1 MAVDDIR
8 RMRTVG
14 LLAEGGA
21 GKTSLGEA
29 LLLASGAT
37 SRMGHTED
45 GSSTFDF
52 EPEEVRRKITLSTAF
67 HSLSWKRHDIM
78 LIDPP
83 GYANFL
89 SDTRYAMEA
98 MSGAVFLGHLAGHMK
113 VESERLWE
121 WANELTLPRLIYLT
135 RMDREEGTLTTALD
149 EMGKVLETKFV
160 AIQIPIGT
168 QANFRG
174 VIDLL
179 TMKALLFQG
188 ENGAVRED
196 VIPTE
201 MQAEAD
207 EYRDKLIEAV
217 AEMDDDLLARY
228 LEGGEIT
235 TAELK
240 DALRRGVVSA
250 RLFPV
255 LCGAGLRGFGS
266 QPLLDAIVEYLP
278 SPADRPAVNGLHPKT
293 HEQVER
299 APDPNAP
306 FSARVFK
313 TVDSPTGR
321 LSVFTVCSGKVESD
335 SVVYNATRDL
345 KERFGHMFHLDGKK
359 QQPVTVA
366 FPGDVIA
373 VAKLKDT
380 HTGDTLCD
388 EKSPVVFSPLPKFEP
403 AISFALALKSRG
415 DEEKIMTS
423 LHRLQEEDPALEVGR
438 DSQNNDILIS
448 GAGQLHIEVTVEKLK
463 RKYGV
468 EVDLKAPKVPYRETI
483 TARADAQGRLKKQS
497 GGRGQFGDTW
507 IRIEP
512 LPRGK
517 GFEFV
522 DEIKGGAIPRQY
534 IPSVEKGA
542 RAALLKGFLA
552 GYPLEDIRVI
562 LYDGSYH
569 DVDSSDLAF
578 QIAGSLGVQN
588 AIEKARPVILEPIMK
603 AEVTVPEEHVGDI
616 TGDLNRRRGRLLS
629 VDAKGHNQI
638 IKAAVPMSEILTYA
652 PDLRSMTSGRGT
664 FHLEFSHYEE
674 LPPHLTEKIVQESK
688 QAHAEHQAHAHAR

>member
-29 LLLASGAT
+29 LLLAAGST
-37 SRMGHTED
+37 TRMGRTDD

-52 EPEEVRRKITLSTAF
+52 EPEEIRRKITLSTAF
-67 HSLSWKRHDIM
+67 HSLSWKRHEIM

-98 MSGAVFLGHLAGHMK
+98 MSGAVFFGHLAGNIK

-121 WANELTLPRLIYLT
+121 WANELRLPRLVYVT
-135 RMDREEGTLTTALD
+135 RVDREEGTLAQALD

-160 AIQIPIGT
+160 ATQIPIGA

-174 VIDLL
+174 VVDLL
-179 TMKALLFQG
+179 TMKALVFQG
-188 ENGAVRED
+188 ENGAVKEEA
-196 VIPTE
+196 IPAD

-207 EYRDKLIEAV
+207 NYREKLVEAV
-217 AEMDDDLLARY
+217 AEMNDDLLARY
-228 LEGGEIT
+228 LEGGEIA

-240 DALRRGVVSA
+240 EALRQGVVSE

-255 LCGAGLRGFGS
+255 LCGSGLRGMGS
-266 QPLLDAIVEYLP
+266 QTLLDAIVDYLP
-278 SPADRPAVNGLHPKT
+278 SPADRPAVVGSHPKT
-293 HEQVER
+293 GEKVER

-321 LSVFTVCSGKVESD
+321 LSVFVVRSGKIESD
-335 SVVYNATRDL
+335 SVVYNSTRDIR
-345 KERFGHMFHLDGKK
+345 ERFGQMFHLDGKK
-359 QQPVTVA
+359 QQPVA
-366 FPGDVIA
+366 SALPGDVIA

-388 EKSPVVFSPLPKFEP
+388 EKSPVVFGPLAEFAP
-403 AISFALALKSRG
+403 AISFALGLKSRG

-423 LHRLQEEDPALEVGR
+423 LHRLEEEDTALKVGR
-438 DSQNNDILIS
+438 DPQNNDILIS

-483 TARADAQGRLKKQS
+483 TAKADAQGRLKKQT

-534 IPSVEKGA
+534 IPSVEKGV

-588 AIEKARPVILEPIMK
+588 AIEKARPVLLEPIMK
-603 AEVTVPEEHVGDI
+603 AEVTIPEENVGDI

-674 LPPHLTEKIVQESK
+674 VPHHLTEKIVQESK
-688 QAHAEHQAHAHAR
+688 QAQAEHAR

>member
-21 GKTSLGEA
+21 GKTTLGEA
-29 LLLASGAT
+29 LLLAAGAST
-37 SRMGHTED
+37 RMGRVED

-67 HSLSWKRHDIM
+67 HSLSWKRHDVM
-78 LIDPP
+78 LVDPP

-98 MSGAVFLGHLAGHMK
+98 MSGAVFLGHLAGNIK

-121 WANELTLPRLIYLT
+121 WANELQLPRIVYLT
-135 RMDREEGTLTTALD
+135 RLDREEGTLAQALD

-160 AIQIPIGT
+160 AIQVPIGA

-174 VIDLL
+174 VVDLL

-188 ENGAVRED
+188 ENGAVKEEA
-196 VIPTE
+196 IPTE

-207 EYRDKLIEAV
+207 EYREKLVEAV
-217 AEMDDDLLARY
+217 AEMNDDLLTRY
-228 LEGGEIT
+228 LEGEEIS

-240 DALRRGVVSA
+240 DALRQGVVSV

-255 LCGAGLRGFGS
+255 LCGAGLRGVGS

-278 SPADRPAVNGLHPKT
+278 SPVDRPAVVGSHPKT
-293 HEQVER
+293 QEKVER
-299 APDPNAP
+299 NPDPSAL

-321 LSVFTVCSGKVESD
+321 LSVFVVCSGKIDSD
-335 SVVYNATRDL
+335 SVVYNSTRDI
-345 KERFGHMFHLDGKK
+345 KERFGQLFHLDGKK
-359 QQPVTVA
+359 QQPITSA
-366 FPGDVIA
+366 FPGDIIA

-388 EKSPVVFSPLPKFEP
+388 EKSPVVFGPLAEFAPV
-403 AISFALALKSRG
+403 ISFALGLKSRG

-423 LHRLQEEDPALEVGR
+423 LHRLQEEDPALKVGR
-438 DSQNNDILIS
+438 DPQNNDILIS

-468 EVDLKAPKVPYRETI
+468 EVELKAPKVPYRETI
-483 TARADAQGRLKKQS
+483 TAKADAQGRLKKQS

-512 LPRGK
+512 LARGK

-534 IPSVEKGA
+534 IPSVEKGV

-552 GYPLEDIRVI
+552 GYPLEDIRVV

-603 AEVTVPEEHVGDI
+603 TEVTVPEENVGDI

-638 IKAAVPMSEILTYA
+638 IKAAVPMSEILSYA

-674 LPPHLTEKIVQESK
+674 VPHHLTDKIVQETK
-688 QAHAEHQAHAHAR
+688 QAQAEHAR

>member
-29 LLLASGAT
+29 LLLAAGAT
-37 SRMGHTED
+37 SRMGRIDD

-52 EPEEVRRKITLSTAF
+52 EPEEIRRKITLSTAF
-67 HSLSWKRHDIM
+67 HSLSWKRHDVM

-98 MSGAVFLGHLAGHMK
+98 MSGAVFLGHLTGHLK

-121 WANELTLPRLIYLT
+121 WANELQLPRLVYVT
-135 RMDREEGTLTTALD
+135 RMDREEGTLAQALD

-160 AIQIPIGT
+160 AIQIPIGV

-174 VIDLL
+174 VVDLL

-188 ENGAVRED
+188 ENGAVKED
-196 VIPTE
+196 AIPAE
-201 MQAEAD
+201 VQAEAD
-207 EYRDKLIEAV
+207 DYREKLVEAV
-217 AEMDDDLLARY
+217 AEMNDDLLARY
-228 LEGGEIT
+228 LEGGEIS

-240 DALRRGVVSA
+240 EALRQGVVSA

-255 LCGAGLRGFGS
+255 LCGSGLRGMGS
-266 QPLLDAIVEYLP
+266 QTLLDAIVDYLP
-278 SPADRPAVNGLHPKT
+278 SPADRPVVVGSHPKT
-293 HEQVER
+293 REKVER

-321 LSVFTVCSGKVESD
+321 LSVFAVCSGKVESD
-335 SVVYNATRDL
+335 SVVYNSTRDI
-345 KERFGHMFHLDGKK
+345 KERFGQMFHLDGKK
-359 QQPVTVA
+359 QQPVA
-366 FPGDVIA
+366 SALPGDVIA

-388 EKSPVVFSPLPKFEP
+388 EKSSVIFEP
-403 AISFALALKSRG
+403 LTEFAPVISFALSLKSRG

-423 LHRLQEEDPALEVGR
+423 LHRLQEEDQALKVGR
-438 DSQNNDILIS
+438 DPQNNDILIS

-483 TARADAQGRLKKQS
+483 TAKADAQGRLKKQS

-507 IRIEP
+507 LRIEP
-512 LPRGK
+512 LARGK

-534 IPSVEKGA
+534 IPSVEKGV

-588 AIEKARPVILEPIMK
+588 AIEKARPVLLEPIMK
-603 AEVTVPEEHVGDI
+603 AEVTIPEENVGDI

-629 VDAKGHNQI
+629 VDAKGHSQI

-674 LPPHLTEKIVQESK
+674 VPHHLTEKIVQESK
-688 QAHAEHQAHAHAR
+688 QAQAEHAR

>member
-1 MAVDDIR
+1 MAMDDIG

-29 LLLASGAT
+29 LLLGAGAT
-37 SRMGHTED
+37 SRMGRTED

-67 HSLSWKRHDIM
+67 HSLSWKRHDVM

-98 MSGAVFLGHLAGHMK
+98 MNGAVFLGHLAGHLK
-113 VESERLWE
+113 VESERLWG
-121 WANELTLPRLIYLT
+121 WANELNLPRIVYLT
-135 RMDREEGTLTTALD
+135 RMDREEGALPTALD

-160 AIQIPIGT
+160 AIQMPIGT

-174 VIDLL
+174 VIDLV
-179 TMKALLFQG
+179 TMRALLFQG
-188 ENGAVRED
+188 EHGAVRED
-196 VIPTE
+196 DIPME

-207 EYRDKLIEAV
+207 EYREKLLEAV

-240 DALRRGVVSA
+240 TALRHGVVTG

-255 LCGAGLRGFGS
+255 LCGAGLRGLGT
-266 QPLLDAIVEYLP
+266 QTLLDAIVDYLP
-278 SPADRPAVNGLHPKT
+278 SPADRPAVSGTHPKT
-293 HEQVER
+293 HEQIER
-299 APDPNAP
+299 APDPHAP

-321 LSVFTVCSGKVESD
+321 LSVFTVCSGKITSD
-335 SVVYNATRDL
+335 SVVLNSTRDL

-366 FPGDVIA
+366 YPGDVIA

-388 EKSPVVFSPLPKFEP
+388 EKAPVLFAPVPKSE
-403 AISFALALKSRG
+403 AVISFALALKSRG

-438 DSQNNDILIS
+438 DTQNNDILLS

-483 TARADAQGRLKKQS
+483 TGKADAQGRLKKQT

-507 IRIEP
+507 LRIEP
-512 LPRGK
+512 LPRGA
-517 GFEFV
+517 GVEFV

-534 IPSVEKGA
+534 IPSVEKGV

-552 GYPLEDIRVI
+552 GYPLQDIRVV

-603 AEVTVPEEHVGDI
+603 AEVSVPEEHIGDI

-629 VDAKGHNQI
+629 VDAKGHTQI

-674 LPPHLTEKIVQESK
+674 APHHLIEKIIQETK

>member
-8 RMRTVG
+8 RLRTVG

-29 LLLASGAT
+29 LLYAAGASTRQG
-37 SRMGHTED
+37 RVED
-45 GSSTFDF
+45 GSSVFDF
-52 EPEEVRRKITLSTAF
+52 EPEEMRRKITLSTAF
-67 HSLSWKRHDIM
+67 HTVPWKRHSLF

-89 SDTRYAMEA
+89 TDTRYAMEA
-98 MSGAVFLGHLAGHMK
+98 MGGAVFIASPSGNLK
-113 VESERLWE
+113 VESERLWG
-121 WANELTLPRLIYLT
+121 WANELGLPRLVFLT
-135 RMDREEGTLTTALD
+135 RMDREEGSLEKALE
-149 EMGKVLETKFV
+149 EMGKILETKLV
-160 AIQIPIGT
+160 ALQVPIGA

-174 VIDLL
+174 VVDLL
-179 TMKALLFQG
+179 SMKALIFKDDK
-188 ENGAVRED
+188 GAVEEQAIPAEVQGAAETHRE
-196 VIPTE
+196 
-201 MQAEAD
+201 
-207 EYRDKLIEAV
+207 KLIEAV
-217 AEMDDDLLARY
+217 AEMNDDLLTRY
-228 LEGGEIT
+228 LEGGEISA
-235 TAELK
+235 AELK
-240 DALRRGVVSA
+240 QGVRDGVVSG

-255 LCGAGLRGFGS
+255 LCGSGARAAGV
-266 QPLLDAIVEYLP
+266 QTLLDAVVDYLP
-278 SPADRPAVNGLHPKT
+278 SPADQKPAVGTHPKT
-293 HEQVER
+293 HDPVER
-299 APDPNAP
+299 APDPAAP

-321 LSVFTVCSGKVESD
+321 LSVFVVRSGKIDSD
-335 SVVYNATRDL
+335 SVVYNSTRDA
-345 KERFGHMFHLDGKK
+345 KERLGQLFHLDGKK
-359 QQPVTVA
+359 QTPVPSA
-366 FPGDVIA
+366 APGEIIA

-388 EKSPVVFSPLPKFEP
+388 EKAPVVLEPLVDFAPV
-403 AISFALALKSRG
+403 ISFALGLKSRG

-423 LHRLQEEDPALEVGR
+423 LHRLEEEDAALKVSR
-438 DSQNNDILIS
+438 DAQNNDILIS

-468 EVDLKAPKVPYRETI
+468 EVELKAPKVPYRETI
-483 TARADAQGRLKKQS
+483 LGKADAQGRLKKQT

-517 GFEFV
+517 GFEFS

-534 IPSVEKGA
+534 IPSVEKGVVN
-542 RAALLKGFLA
+542 ALAKGFLA
-552 GYPLEDIRVI
+552 GYPMVDLRVA

-588 AIEKARPVILEPIMK
+588 AIEKAKPVLLEPIMT
-603 AEVTVPEEHVGDI
+603 AEITVPEEYVGDI
-616 TGDLNRRRGRLLS
+616 TGDVNRRRGRLIN

-638 IKAAVPMSEILTYA
+638 IKAAVPMSEMLSYA

-664 FHLEFSHYEE
+664 FHMEYSHYEE
-674 LPPHLTEKIVQESK
+674 VPHHLSEKIIAEAK
-688 QAHAEHQAHAHAR
+688 QAQAEHAR